1 MARVEGDVMTSKSGK
16 LQLWVRGDL
25 DGFFGLF
32 SNSMAN
38 TLAAI
43 FLMSVVAKMP
53 NEIVFGSIVPAVV
66 LSLAFGNLYF
76 AWQAYRLAKQEGR
89 SDVTAVPYGISV
101 PHYFIVTFAIF
112 LPVMA
117 TTKDPMR
124 AWSIGVAWCFVHAIV
139 VAVCAFIGPWLRKVT
154 PRAAMLGTLAG
165 VALTY
170 IAGNAAF
177 QAFDVAWLCLVCFG
191 ILLFGWFAQVRFPF
205 NLPAG
210 LVAIL
215 VGTILGWITGYMQ
228 PGPLREAA
236 AQISFNLP
244 IPHLNILVNGLPLVT
259 PYLVTAIP
267 LAIYLFMETLLNV
280 ESAEVGGD
288 KYSAKE
294 TALAAAAGTGIG
306 ALFGSPLP
314 TLVYIGHPGWKSVGA
329 RVGYSWATG
338 LAMLVLGCLGLLGPL
353 LKIIPIVAILPILIY
368 IGMVVTAQAFNEIPR
383 SHAPAVALAFLPWM
397 ADWVRTLINNA
408 LSVAGTSADKLGTDA
423 LQGGGVSYAGMA
435 LLGNSAILVGALL
448 GAITAFVIDKNYK
461 NAGYWALF
469 GAVASYFGIVHGT
482 EFKFG
487 AAPGPAMGYLMVA
500 LLCGFYAYQARNAE
514 LGTKKAG

>member
-1 MARVEGDVMTSKSGK
+1 MADGSK
-16 LQLWVRGDL
+16 LRWWVRGDL

-32 SNSMAN
+32 SNSLAN
-38 TLAAI
+38 TLTAI
-43 FLMSVVAKMP
+43 FLISVVAKMP

-66 LSLAFGNLYF
+66 LSLAFGNIYF
-76 AWQAYRLAKQEGR
+76 ALQAYRLAKKEGR
-89 SDVTAVPYGISV
+89 GDVTAVPYGISV
-101 PHYFIVTFAIF
+101 PHYFIVTFAI
-112 LPVMA
+112 LIPVL
-117 TTKDPMR
+117 TTTNDPMR
-124 AWSIGVAWCFVHAIV
+124 AWSIAVAWCFVHAVV
-139 VAVCAFIGPWLRKVT
+139 VAICAFIGPWLRKVT

-170 IAGNAAF
+170 IAANAAF
-177 QAFDVAWLCLVCFG
+177 QAFEVAWLALVCFG

-210 LVAIL
+210 LVAII
-215 VGTILGWITGYMQ
+215 VGTVLGWITGVMQ
-228 PGPLREAA
+228 PGPLQEAA
-236 AQISFNLP
+236 AHVDLNVPLP
-244 IPHLNILVNGLPLVT
+244 QLKILLAGLPLVT

-306 ALFGSPLP
+306 AVFGSPLP

-338 LAMLVLGCLGLLGPL
+338 VAMFALGCFGLLGLL

-368 IGMVVTAQAFNEIPR
+368 IGMVVTAQAFNESPKE
-383 SHAPAVALAFLPWM
+383 HAPAIALAFIPWM
-397 ADWVRTLINNA
+397 GDWVRTLINNA
-408 LSVAGTSADKLGTDA
+408 LTAAGTSADKLGIAT
-423 LQGGGVSYAGMA
+423 LQGAGVAYPGMS
-435 LLGNSAILVGALL
+435 LIGNSAILVGAVL
-448 GAITAFVIDKNYK
+448 GSIAAFIIDRNYK

-469 GAVASYFGIVHGT
+469 GAAASYVGLVHGT
-482 EFKFG
+482 EFKLG
-487 AAPGPAMGYLMVA
+487 AAPGAATGYLLIA
-500 LLCGFYAYQARNAE
+500 LMCVVFAHLNRGKLPEVRK
-514 LGTKKAG
+514 G

>member
-1 MARVEGDVMTSKSGK
+1 MAEADKTLKW
-16 LQLWVRGDL
+16 WVRGDL

-43 FLMSVVAKMP
+43 FLISVVAKMP
-53 NEIVFGSIVPAVV
+53 NDIVFGSIVPAVV
-66 LSLAFGNLYF
+66 LSLAFGNIYF
-76 AWQAYRLAKQEGR
+76 ALQAVRLAKKEGR
-89 SDVTAVPYGISV
+89 ADVTAVPYGISV

-112 LPVMA
+112 IPVLA
-117 TTKDPMR
+117 TTHDPMR

-139 VAVCAFIGPWLRKVT
+139 VAICAFIGPWLRKVT

-170 IAGNAAF
+170 IAANAAF
-177 QAFDVAWLCLVCFG
+177 QAFDVAWLALVCFG

-215 VGTILGWITGYMQ
+215 VGTVLGWITGVMQ
-228 PGPLREAA
+228 PGPLHEAA
-236 AQISFNLP
+236 AHIGFNAP
-244 IPHLNILVNGLPLVT
+244 IPQLQILFNGLPLVE

-288 KYSAKE
+288 KYSARE
-294 TALAAAAGTGIG
+294 TTLAAAAGTAIG
-306 ALFGSPLP
+306 AIFGSPLP

-338 LAMLVLGCLGLLGPL
+338 VAMLLLGCFGLLGPL
-353 LKIIPIVAILPILIY
+353 LKIIPIEAVLPILIY
-368 IGMVVTAQAFNEIPR
+368 IGMVVTSQAFNEVPKN
-383 SHAPAVALAFLPWM
+383 HAPAVALALLPWL
-397 ADWVRTLINNA
+397 ADWARTLINNA
-408 LSVAGTSADKLGTDA
+408 LGVAGTSAAKLGNDA
-423 LQGGGVSYAGMA
+423 LEGGGVAYGGMSVF
-435 LLGNSAILVGALL
+435 GNSPIIVGALL
-448 GAITAFVIDKNYK
+448 GAIAAYIIDKNFRH
-461 NAGYWALF
+461 AGYWAVF
-469 GAVASYFGIVHGT
+469 GAVASYFGVVHGT
-482 EFKFG
+482 EFKLG
-487 AAPGPAMGYLMVA
+487 AAPGPAIGYILVA
-500 LLCGFYAYQARNAE
+500 LLCGFYAYQTRNTSPAA
-514 LGTKKAG
+514 TAAN

>member
-1 MARVEGDVMTSKSGK
+1 MNDASAK
-16 LQLWVRGDL
+16 LRWWVRGDL

-38 TLAAI
+38 TLTAI
-43 FLMSVVAKMP
+43 FLISVVAKMP
-53 NEIVFGSIVPAVV
+53 NDIVFGSMVPAIV
-66 LSLAFGNLYF
+66 LSLAFGNIYF
-76 AWQAYRLAKQEGR
+76 AFQAYRLAKKEGR
-89 SDVTAVPYGISV
+89 GDVTAVPYGISV
-101 PHYFIVTFAIF
+101 PHYFIVTFAI
-112 LPVMA
+112 LIPVLA
-117 TTKDPMR
+117 TTKDPMK
-124 AWSIGVAWCFVHAIV
+124 AWSIGVAWCFVHAVV
-139 VAVCAFIGPWLRKVT
+139 VALCAFIGSWLRKVT

-170 IAGNAAF
+170 IAANAAF
-177 QAFDVAWLCLVCFG
+177 QAFDLAWLALVCFG

-210 LVAIL
+210 LVAII
-215 VGTILGWITGYMQ
+215 VGTVLGWITGYMQ
-228 PGPLREAA
+228 PGPLREAV
-236 AQISFNLP
+236 AQIDPGVPLP
-244 IPHLNILVNGLPLVT
+244 HIQVLLNGLPLVT

-294 TALAAAAGTGIG
+294 TALAAAGGTAIG

-329 RVGYSWATG
+329 RIGYSWATG
-338 LAMLVLGCLGLLGPL
+338 AAMLLLGCLGLLGPL

-368 IGMVVTAQAFNEIPR
+368 IGMVVTAQAFNECPKE
-383 SHAPAVALAFLPWM
+383 HAPAIALAFLPWM
-397 ADWVRTLINNA
+397 ADWARTLINNA
-408 LSVAGTSADKLGTDA
+408 LTVAGTSAATLGGAA
-423 LQGGGVSYAGMA
+423 LKGGGVAYPGMS

-448 GAITAFVIDKNYK
+448 GAIAAYIIDKNYR

-469 GAVASYFGIVHGT
+469 GAAASYVGAVHGT

-487 AAPGPAMGYLMVA
+487 AAPGAALGYLLIA
-500 LLCGFYAYQARNAE
+500 LLCAYYAYQNRTAAQPAV
-514 LGTKKAG
+514 AGKT

>member
-1 MARVEGDVMTSKSGK
+1 MNAKAEPLRW
-16 LQLWVRGDL
+16 WVRGDL

-43 FLMSVVAKMP
+43 FLLSVVAKLP
-53 NEIVFGSIVPAVV
+53 NDIVFGHIVPAVV
-66 LSLAFGNLYF
+66 LSLAFGNIYF
-76 AWQAYRLAKQEGR
+76 AWQAYRLAKREGR

-112 LPVMA
+112 IPILA
-117 TTKDPMR
+117 TTKDPMK
-124 AWSIGVAWCFVHAIV
+124 AWSVGVAWCFVHAIV
-139 VAVCAFIGPWLRKVT
+139 VAICAFIGPWLRRVT
-154 PRAAMLGTLAG
+154 PRAAMLGSLAG

-170 IAGNAAF
+170 IAANAAF
-177 QAFDVAWLCLVCFG
+177 QAFDVAWLALVCFG

-215 VGTILGWITGYMQ
+215 VGTVLGWVTGYMQ

-236 AQISFNLP
+236 SGISINLP
-244 IPHLNILVNGLPLVT
+244 IPQLRVLLDGLPLVT

-288 KYSAKE
+288 KYDARE
-294 TALAAAAGTGIG
+294 TTLAAATGTLIG

-329 RVGYSWATG
+329 RIGYSWATG
-338 LAMLVLGCLGLLGPL
+338 VAMFVLGCLGILGLL

-368 IGMVVTAQAFNEIPR
+368 IGMVVTAQAFNESPR
-383 SHAPAVALAFLPWM
+383 EHAPAVALALIPWM

-408 LSVAGTSADKLGTDA
+408 LTVAGTSAKQLGDSA
-423 LQGGGVSYAGMA
+423 LQSGGVAFPGMSM
-435 LLGNSAILVGALL
+435 LGNSAVLVSALL
-448 GAITAFVIDKNYK
+448 GAIAAYIIDKNYK
-461 NAGYWALF
+461 HAAYWALF
-469 GAVASYFGIVHGT
+469 GAVASYLGIVHGG
-482 EFKFG
+482 EFKLG
-487 AAPGPAMGYLMVA
+487 AAPEFAIGYLLVA
-500 LLCGFYAYQARNAE
+500 ALCGFYVFQQRTQATQQRADTAPKVGNV
-514 LGTKKAG
+514 